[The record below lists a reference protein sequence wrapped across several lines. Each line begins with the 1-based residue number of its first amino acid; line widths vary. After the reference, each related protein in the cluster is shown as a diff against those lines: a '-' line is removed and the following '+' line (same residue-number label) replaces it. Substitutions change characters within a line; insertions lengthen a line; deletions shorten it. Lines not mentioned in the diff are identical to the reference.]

1 MVAGLGSGALFTPAW
16 SSWRM
21 EARMPTASWSASSP
35 TTPARASCDTPTP
48 GTSAR
53 STSRASAAFTSR
65 CAHSALN
72 GTRVWH
78 AEQAWLGHHAHDVLI
93 EVEDGRIK
101 AVTERAPV
109 PAAAVQLR
117 GWTIPGLANV
127 HSHAFQHSVR
137 GATESGGGDFWEW
150 RHQMYRAAESWTPE
164 DYMKHCRMVFREM
177 LQAGITADGEFHY
190 LHAWGN
196 DLAEA
201 VTHAAKQEG
210 IRITL
215 IDACYLH
222 GGVDG
227 RPLEGAQK
235 SFSDGDADRWVQR
248 MEAFESGEGVRVAAA
263 IHSVRAV
270 DPPSMRIVAAW
281 ARERKAPLHIH
292 LAEQP
297 AEVDECLAVQG
308 CTPTELLEREGILG
322 PDLTAVHA
330 IHVSDADIALLGRHK
345 VSICAC
351 TTSERDLGDRVGPL
365 HRLAAVGSPVCV
377 GSDSNAVIDML
388 EEARGLELDQRRAT
402 GRRVLHQPLDLLQSA
417 TIDGMKA
424 LGWEAGELK
433 PGMLADFITIDHE
446 RLAGRDLDPGYL
458 MFCCSARDVVNVV
471 VGGATVVSN

>member
-1 MVAGLGSGALFTPAW
+1 M
-16 SSWRM
+16 
-21 EARMPTASWSASSP
+21 
-35 TTPARASCDTPTP
+35 
-48 GTSAR
+48 
-53 STSRASAAFTSR
+53 
-65 CAHSALN
+65 N
-72 GTRVWH
+72 GTGAWH
-78 AEQAWLGHHAHDVLI
+78 AEQAWLGHQAHNVLI
-93 EVEDGRIK
+93 EVEGGRIK
-101 AVTERAPV
+101 AVTEGAPA
-109 PAAAVQLR
+109 PAGAVQLR

-127 HSHAFQHSVR
+127 HSHAFQHSLR

-150 RHQMYRAAESWTPE
+150 RQQMYRAAEGWKPGEYLT
-164 DYMKHCRMVFREM
+164 HARRLFREM
-177 LQAGITADGEFHY
+177 LEAGITAVGEFHY
-190 LHAWGN
+190 LHALGN
-196 DLAEA
+196 ELGEA
-201 VTHAAKQEG
+201 LTHAAEQEG

-235 SFSDGDADRWVQR
+235 SFSDGDADRWAQR
-248 MEAFESGEGVRVAAA
+248 MDSFQGGDGVRIAAA

-281 ARERKAPLHIH
+281 ARKRKAPLHLH

-308 CTPTELLEREGILG
+308 CTPTQLLEREGILG

-330 IHVSDADIALLGRHK
+330 IHVSDEDVALLGRHK

-365 HRLAAVGSPVCV
+365 HRLAAVGSPLCV

-471 VGGATVVSN
+471 VGGATVVSS